1 MRVTVF
7 ERDASAIRGEGKYR
21 GPIQIQSNALA
32 ALQAVDAD
40 IAKAVMAEGC
50 ITVRAPRVLRAC
62 FRAHT
67 PRTRPRLRLPHAPA
81 AAHARHAVRAHAP
94 RTRPR
99 ADPPAVHPRFLRRTQ
114 GDRINGLVDGVTGDW
129 YCKFDTFHP
138 AVDNGLPVTR
148 VISRVTLQSI
158 LAGGLPESAVMNNC
172 KVSAFEDSED
182 CVTAVLEDGRRISGD
197 VLIGADGARRA
208 RHRKTSVAPRV
219 SGTDACLRP
228 A

>member
-1 MRVTVF
+1 
-7 ERDASAIRGEGKYR
+7 
-21 GPIQIQSNALA
+21 
-32 ALQAVDAD
+32 
-40 IAKAVMAEGC
+40 
-50 ITVRAPRVLRAC
+50 
-62 FRAHT
+62 
-67 PRTRPRLRLPHAPA
+67 
-81 AAHARHAVRAHAP
+81 
-94 RTRPR
+94 
-99 ADPPAVHPRFLRRTQ
+99 VHPRFLCRALPQ

-197 VLIGADGARRA
+197 VLIGADGAQRA
-208 RHRKTSVAPRV
+208 RHRKTSAATRV
-219 SGTDACLRP
+219 SGADACLCP
-228 A
+228 ARQASGPRCARSCWASPSRRTPTTRCARCCAALPRALLRARLRRHVRNDGHRKPSLEEAASLL